1 MDLTD
6 KVHPQTG
13 VTQICSRPLNN
24 LAIQKFMPEL
34 GPSVERKILLFRS
47 RHAKQ

>member
-13 VTQICSRPLNN
+13 VTQICSRPFDN
-24 LAIQKFMPEL
+24 LAIQKLMPEL
-34 GPSVERKILLFRS
+34 GPSVECKILLCRGC
-47 RHAKQ
+47 HVKQ